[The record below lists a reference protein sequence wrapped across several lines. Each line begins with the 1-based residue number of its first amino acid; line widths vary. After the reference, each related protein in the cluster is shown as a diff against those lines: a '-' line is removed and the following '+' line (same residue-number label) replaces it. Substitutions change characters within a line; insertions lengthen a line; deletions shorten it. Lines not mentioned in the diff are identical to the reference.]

1 MSTPKLIGNK
11 MTPQEIIW
19 KSKTILIVGIVSKS
33 GKIHYNLRKYVGRF
47 GSVEREAKNGMLLV
61 RFRSGHT
68 RSIPA
73 GCLIE
78 ADKKTMESL
87 STHINA
93 QKIGV

>member
-1 MSTPKLIGNK
+1 

-19 KSKTILIVGIVSKS
+19 KSKTVLIVGIVSKS

-73 GCLIE
+73 GCLKAIDE
-78 ADKKTMESL
+78 KTMESL
-87 STHINA
+87 SVHLNTRKVGA
-93 QKIGV
+93 